1 MVIFIRLQ
9 ANEVDRDL
17 HRAFGVVGVETV
29 DLVQHVGEELV
40 AAFENTDGMER
51 LPAIGQHVVESITS
65 KFFYS
70 VLDHSVGDENITN
83 RVFIVVWDTK
93 KVGIVA

>member
-1 MVIFIRLQ
+1 M
-9 ANEVDRDL
+9 
-17 HRAFGVVGVETV
+17 VGVETV

-65 KFFYS
+65 KFFNS
-70 VLDHSVGDENITN
+70 VLDHSIGDENITN
-83 RVFIVVWDTK
+83 RVLIVVGDAEE
-93 KVGIVA
+93 VGIVA